1 MKKELIHDIKMLRN
15 RLSILET
22 CIERSDAEVLENAFI
37 NYSFNYAVLLITQLN
52 EKLIN
57 FDILNEKK

>member
-37 NYSFNYAVLLITQLN
+37 KLFVQLCGTFDNATQ
-52 EKLIN
+52 
-57 FDILNEKK
+57 